1 MRIKIE
7 LELDTVEDAREIE
20 ELLELV
26 ERMKQ
31 KAEEAYE

>member
-7 LELDTVEDAREIE
+7 IELDTVEDSREIE

-31 KAEEAYE
+31 KAEEVYE

>member
-31 KAEEAYE
+31 KAEEVYE

>member
-7 LELDTVEDAREIE
+7 IELDTVEDAREIE

-31 KAEEAYE
+31 KAEEVYE